1 MEAKTMKAVF
11 TVVERN
17 PGKSFWTRVG
27 VGFVNQDGSI
37 TLRLDAVPVNGVL
50 QVRDWE
56 AFDRRGPDASS
67 EATRQGSSNGAGAG
81 GGEAPRTWRRE
92 NGPPGPGR
100 DAGRDAGGDAGRA
113 HFPGDALV

>member
-1 MEAKTMKAVF
+1 METKTMKAVF

-56 AFDRRGPDASS
+56 AFDRRGP
-67 EATRQGSSNGAGAG
+67 ETSNGGG
-81 GGEAPRTWRRE
+81 PGGEAPRTWRRE
-92 NGPPGPGR
+92 NGPPGPAR
-100 DAGRDAGGDAGRA
+100 DPGGDAGRA